1 MNLGITPINFFQFAL
16 GSHPCWIT
24 MYFGSILLWLK
35 KLFLFCF
42 VVNFG
47 GGRVLTNLL
56 EASIEQAGYTS
67 RKKVLTDVFLEVRK
81 GELVGL
87 IGANG
92 AGKSTAIKA
101 ILGLSEDFKGH
112 IAWND
117 CSFAYIPEYPS
128 FYEELTLWEHLDLI
142 STLHGIEEREFA
154 HRAQSLLQTFS
165 LDHVKHELPVTF
177 SKGMQQKLMLIQA
190 FLSKPDMYVIDEP
203 FIGLDPISTKRFVDM
218 LKAEKER
225 GAGILM
231 CTHVL
236 DTAEKICDRFYM
248 IEKGSLFLQGTLKD
262 IQDKTGLEGQSL
274 LDCFYKA
281 VQGDRP

>member
-1 MNLGITPINFFQFAL
+1 MR
-16 GSHPCWIT
+16 
-24 MYFGSILLWLK
+24 M
-35 KLFLFCF
+35 
-42 VVNFG
+42 
-47 GGRVLTNLL
+47 LL

-67 RKKVLTDVFLEVRK
+67 RKKVLTDVLLEVRE

-101 ILGLSEDFKGH
+101 ILGLSQDFKGT

-117 CSFAYIPEYPS
+117 CSFAYIPEHPS

-142 STLHGIEEREFA
+142 STLHGIDQSEFEY
-154 HRAQSLLQTFS
+154 RAQSLLETFS

-248 IEKGSLFLQGTLKD
+248 IDKGSLFLHGTLKD
-262 IQDKTGLEGQSL
+262 IQAQTGLDGQSL
-274 LDCFYKA
+274 LDCFYTAIQGGKA
-281 VQGDRP
+281 

>member
-1 MNLGITPINFFQFAL
+1 MT
-16 GSHPCWIT
+16 
-24 MYFGSILLWLK
+24 K
-35 KLFLFCF
+35 
-42 VVNFG
+42 
-47 GGRVLTNLL
+47 LL

-67 RKKVLTDVFLEVRK
+67 RKKVLNDVFLEVGK

-112 IAWND
+112 IDWND
-117 CSFAYIPEYPS
+117 CSFAYIPEHPS
-128 FYEELTLWEHLDLI
+128 FYEELTLWEHLDLV
-142 STLHGIEEREFA
+142 STLRGMEESEFA
-154 HRAQSLLQTFS
+154 PRAESLLQAFS
-165 LDHVKHELPVTF
+165 LDHVMHELPVTF

-218 LKAEKER
+218 LIDEKQR

-248 IEKGSLFLQGTLKD
+248 IEKGSLFLQGTLQD
-262 IQDKTGLEGQSL
+262 IQEQAGLVGQSL

-281 VQGDRP
+281 VQGDQS

>member
-1 MNLGITPINFFQFAL
+1 MLKETFF
-16 GSHPCWIT
+16 
-24 MYFGSILLWLK
+24 ILFRSKFWRW
-35 KLFLFCF
+35 
-42 VVNFG
+42 VS
-47 GGRVLTNLL
+47 LTNLL

-67 RKKVLTDVFLEVRK
+67 RKKVLTDVFLEVGK

-92 AGKSTAIKA
+92 AGKSTAMKA
-101 ILGLSEDFKGH
+101 ILGLSEDFKGQ
-112 IAWND
+112 IAWNN
-117 CSFAYIPEYPS
+117 CSFAYIPEHPS

-142 STLHGIEEREFA
+142 STLHGIEESEFA
-154 HRAQSLLQTFS
+154 QRAQSLLQTFS
-165 LDHVKHELPVTF
+165 LDHVRHELPVTF

-190 FLSKPDMYVIDEP
+190 FLSKPDIYVIDEP

>member
-1 MNLGITPINFFQFAL
+1 MT
-16 GSHPCWIT
+16 
-24 MYFGSILLWLK
+24 K
-35 KLFLFCF
+35 
-42 VVNFG
+42 
-47 GGRVLTNLL
+47 LL

-67 RKKVLTDVFLEVRK
+67 RKKVLADVFLEVGK
-81 GELVGL
+81 GEMVGL

-101 ILGLSEDFKGH
+101 ILGLSEDFKGN

-117 CSFAYIPEYPS
+117 CSFAYIPEHPA

-142 STLHGIEEREFA
+142 STLRGIGEHEFP
-154 HRAQSLLQTFS
+154 RAESLLQAFS
-165 LDHVKHELPVTF
+165 LDHVRHELPVTF

-203 FIGLDPISTKRFVDM
+203 FIGLDPLSTKRFVDM

-236 DTAEKICDRFYM
+236 DTAEKMCDRFYM
-248 IEKGSLFLQGTLKD
+248 IEKGSVFLQGTLKD
-262 IQDKTGLEGQSL
+262 IQEQTGSEGQSL

-281 VQGDRP
+281 VQGDRS